1 LGIWRKNDVLQT
13 VLFPFGIQFSGG
25 SENLPVRTL
34 EVLGSPLLDVLLRK
48 DMWNDFEALA
58 SLMAGNWNTLLL
70 QIELVGGWAR
80 KAEMAIAAN

>member
-1 LGIWRKNDVLQT
+1 
-13 VLFPFGIQFSGG
+13 
-25 SENLPVRTL
+25 
-34 EVLGSPLLDVLLRK
+34 
-48 DMWNDFEALA
+48 MWNDFEALA